1 MFLSEN
7 VNLPKIK
14 RKHLV
19 QIINANRAS
28 VEIQIRDICLAWR
41 AGAGDHFRCS
51 CGYGSAV
58 AALYLVA
65 MTVGWPLLRCTGR
78 IWQNKRVAACSSRTL
93 TFSINTKWPQ
103 TTAEG
108 GGWSDWGTRGWGGDN
123 IQSVTCSSAVRRH
136 RQRGGQLPATIAVV
150 GFIFLINT
158 GPVSSHEVEEEA
170 LNRRCQTREQRG

>member
-103 TTAEG
+103 TTARGAVTG
-108 GGWSDWGTRGWGGDN
+108 GHWGWGGDN

-136 RQRGGQLPATIAVV
+136 WQRGGELAATIAVL

-158 GPVSSHEVEEEA
+158 GPVSSHEVVEEA